1 MAAGQF
7 PAIALAGL
15 LLLPAW
21 HLKHPLLFAWR
32 HAETPLLLGLPL
44 LAWFFRRHLLR
55 PARGLFLALFVLTA
69 ARELEYRLTRAAVL
83 AAGPAMRTVGAHV
96 IAGYTD
102 PDELRALAGKG
113 LIGGVY
119 LTGRNVR
126 GRQRADVAAELAEL
140 QAIRRRAGLPP
151 LIVAADQEGGSVSH
165 LSPMLE
171 TMPPLSSLTA
181 ARDPAAAACA
191 YGERQGRGLAGLGV
205 TLNFGPVVDLR
216 PREKSAP
223 GGLSNISA
231 RAIASDPRRVAEI
244 AGAYLDG
251 LNAAGVRG
259 TLKHFPGLGRVRNDT
274 HLHPARLAASPEE
287 LSDDWLPFRQLA
299 GRPGTA
305 IMLGHVTLAALD
317 AEHAVSHSP
326 AIVGGL
332 LRRDWRY
339 DGLLITDDLN
349 MGAVYPLGIGRV
361 AGEALAAGVDLVLV
375 SYDPRQIYRVLAG
388 AARALGER
396 RIAPEVLEES
406 ERRLAVFLRR
416 TREPRRFIARPARLG
431 ATAATPGCAL
441 SAAAETLASPAPIQ
455 ECPERRFLL
464 QANRPA
470 SRMPAPPICQAPAQG
485 TSLAMPLP
493 MIAATIPW
501 GRKPSSEPSRKARL
515 PAWLSASPKLMMALL
530 TGSMRIRATEA
541 TVGSAW
547 AMRLKKRRR
556 PKCSTSH
563 ARPPQ
568 RAARKAMKEPARLL
582 HSDHRRPS
590 QKPKTKPPSA

>member
-21 HLKHPLLFAWR
+21 HLKHPLMFAWR

-44 LAWFFRRHLLR
+44 LAWLFRRHFLR
-55 PARGLFLALFVLTA
+55 PARWLFLAVFVLTA

-96 IAGYTD
+96 IVGYTD

-171 TMPPLSSLTA
+171 AMPPLSSLTA

-216 PREKSAP
+216 PREKSVP
-223 GGLSNISA
+223 GGLSNITA
-231 RAIASDPRRVAEI
+231 RAIAGDPRRVAEI

-274 HLHPARLAASPEE
+274 HLHP
-287 LSDDWLPFRQLA
+287 
-299 GRPGTA
+299 
-305 IMLGHVTLAALD
+305 IAL
-317 AEHAVSHSP
+317 HTTH
-326 AIVGGL
+326 
-332 LRRDWRY
+332 
-339 DGLLITDDLN
+339 
-349 MGAVYPLGIGRV
+349 
-361 AGEALAAGVDLVLV
+361 
-375 SYDPRQIYRVLAG
+375 
-388 AARALGER
+388 
-396 RIAPEVLEES
+396 IA
-406 ERRLAVFLRR
+406 
-416 TREPRRFIARPARLG
+416 
-431 ATAATPGCAL
+431 
-441 SAAAETLASPAPIQ
+441 
-455 ECPERRFLL
+455 
-464 QANRPA
+464 
-470 SRMPAPPICQAPAQG
+470 
-485 TSLAMPLP
+485 
-493 MIAATIPW
+493 
-501 GRKPSSEPSRKARL
+501 
-515 PAWLSASPKLMMALL
+515 
-530 TGSMRIRATEA
+530 
-541 TVGSAW
+541 
-547 AMRLKKRRR
+547 
-556 PKCSTSH
+556 
-563 ARPPQ
+563 
-568 RAARKAMKEPARLL
+568 
-582 HSDHRRPS
+582 
-590 QKPKTKPPSA
+590 